1 MIIRGLDSSGD
12 WTFGK
17 GKSSYRNAQLA
28 LNQNLETKLLEWKGD
43 CFFNNGAGVDWKN
56 RLAKR
61 SQSAPLQDEIRTV
74 ILKTNGVTQVVNLSL
89 DFNSISRNLTLNY
102 SVKTI
107 YSTESVSNVIN
118 I

>member
-1 MIIRGLDSSGD
+1 MIIRGLDNNGD

-17 GKSSYRNAQLA
+17 GKSSYKSAQLA
-28 LNQNLETKLLEWKGD
+28 LNQHIATRLAEWKGD
-43 CFFNNGAGVDWKN
+43 CFFDNDAGVDWNN

-61 SQSAPLQDEIRTV
+61 TQAVPLQDEVRTV
-74 ILKTNGVTQVVNLSL
+74 ILKTDGVTEVTDL
-89 DFNSISRNLTLNY
+89 DFIFDSISRNLKLNY

-107 YSTESVSNVIN
+107 YSTEIESNTIN

>member
-1 MIIRGLDSSGD
+1 MIIRAIDNNND

-17 GKSSYRNAQLA
+17 GKSSYKSNQLA
-28 LNQNLETKLLEWKGD
+28 LIQNLKTKLQEWKGD
-43 CFFNNGAGVDWKN
+43 CFFDIDAGVDWKN

-61 SQSAPLQDEIRTV
+61 SQVAPLREEIRTV
-74 ILKTNGVTQVVNLSL
+74 ILKVDGVTEVVNLDL
-89 DFNSISRNLTLNY
+89 NFNSTSRNLTLNY

-107 YSTESVSNVIN
+107 YSTNPVSDSVN

>member
-1 MIIRGLDSSGD
+1 MIIRAIDTNGD

-17 GKSSYRNAQLA
+17 GKSSYKSSQLA
-28 LNQNLETKLLEWKGD
+28 LNQNIATRLQEWKGD
-43 CFFNNGAGVDWKN
+43 CFFDNDAGIDWKN

-61 SQSAPLQDEIRTV
+61 SQVAPLQDEIRTV
-74 ILKTNGVTQVVNLSL
+74 LLKTDGVTSVANIDLN
-89 DFNSISRNLTLNY
+89 FNSINRNLAVSY

-107 YSTESVSNVIN
+107 YSTEIESNTVN

>member
-1 MIIRGLDSSGD
+1 MIIRAIDEDGD

-17 GKSSYRNAQLA
+17 GKSSYKRDQLA
-28 LNQNLETKLLEWKGD
+28 LNQNLKTKLLEWKGD
-43 CFFNNGAGVDWKN
+43 CFFDNGAGIDWKN

-61 SQSAPLQDEIRTV
+61 SQLIPLQNDIRSLIAKVDGVVEVLTV
-74 ILKTNGVTQVVNLSL
+74 DVS
-89 DFNSISRNLTLNY
+89 FNSISRKLDLSY

-107 YSTESVSNVIN
+107 YSTESNSIS